1 MRSRSLSLAA
11 PFVLVLLAAACSAG
25 SGGAV
30 TVSEAWARPAA
41 GLNQPDAAYLVI
53 SNRSGRPDA
62 LLSVSS
68 PGASSVEMHESG
80 MDSSGMMA
88 MRPVARIE
96 VPAGATVT
104 LEPGGFH
111 LMLVGLKAPLQA
123 GGTIQLDLRFEH
135 AGTISVQAA
144 VREG

>member
-11 PFVLVLLAAACSAG
+11 PLVLVLLAAGC

-41 GLNQPDAAYLVI
+41 GLDQPDAAYLVI
-53 SNRSGRPDA
+53 SNRSGQADA

-68 PGASSVEMHESG
+68 PDASSVEMHESG

-104 LEPGGFH
+104 LEPGGLH
-111 LMLVGLKAPLQA
+111 LMLVGLTAPLPA
-123 GGTIQLDLRFEH
+123 GGTLQLDLRFEH

-144 VREG
+144 VRAG

>member
-11 PFVLVLLAAACSAG
+11 PLVLVLLAAGC

-41 GLNQPDAAYLVI
+41 GLDQPDAAYLVI
-53 SNRSGRPDA
+53 SNRSGQADA

-68 PGASSVEMHESG
+68 PDASSVEMHESG

-96 VPAGATVT
+96 VPAGA
-104 LEPGGFH
+104 
-111 LMLVGLKAPLQA
+111 
-123 GGTIQLDLRFEH
+123 
-135 AGTISVQAA
+135 
-144 VREG
+144 